1 MAAKLASSLSSSS
14 TTTTSG
20 AAAGVTSSSTSMN
33 DTFIKNGLSAKSRQ
47 IYKQTLAAQITRS
60 QSPPRHTHHIKFHV
74 GNLVWAK
81 LDNHPWWP
89 CKITREF
96 PLDSN
101 SSYVKLISKYMTF

>member
-14 TTTTSG
+14 TTTSG
-20 AAAGVTSSSTSMN
+20 AAAVTSSSSSMN
-33 DTFIKNGLSAKSRQ
+33 DTFKNGLSAKSRQ
-47 IYKQTLAAQITRS
+47 IYKQTLVAQTTRS
-60 QSPPRHTHHIKFHV
+60 SSPPRHNHHIKFNV

-89 CKITREF
+89 CKITREI

-101 SSYVKLISKYMTF
+101 SSYVKLIS